1 MRNLL
6 MVCMI
11 VSSFPLFA
19 QKKEHKNEKK
29 ERIEAARVSFVTKKL
44 ELTPEES
51 QAFWPLVNEME
62 AEIRTSRKA
71 IKEQFKSVKE
81 EDAKIDDETYKSLLE
96 DMHDQHFL
104 MVKIK
109 NDYSKKIGAII
120 GYEKA
125 FKFEVEVQKEFKKQL
140 MDRMKRGHE
149 KGATPQNTTR
159 QKNK

>member
-109 NDYSKKIGAII
+109 NDYSKKKS
-120 GYEKA
+120 ERLL
-125 FKFEVEVQKEFKKQL
+125 VTKKHL
-140 MDRMKRGHE
+140 NLKSRYK
-149 KGATPQNTTR
+149 
-159 QKNK
+159 KNLKSSSWIE